1 MIEQALSSLAKIL
14 PISRNELAG
23 VFREG
28 FLHDWQADPFSLGAY
43 SYLCVGAAEA
53 PGELA
58 RPIGNKVFF
67 AGEATNGMGDHG
79 TVHGAMESGHRAARE
94 VTAGLK

>member
-1 MIEQALSSLAKIL
+1 M
-14 PISRNELAG
+14 
-23 VFREG
+23 
-28 FLHDWQADPFSLGAY
+28 HDWQADPFSLGAY

-53 PGELA
+53 PAELA
-58 RPIGNKVFF
+58 RAIGNKLFF

-94 VTAGLK
+94 IKVALKK